1 MAEICPVCG
10 EELTFE
16 TWEQYKFSS
25 ESQAVPVH
33 DFCLEKFASKP
44 EGYFEE
50 LRKELANQE
59 KKALEREKKAEA
71 NEKPDKEQAKQA
83 EANFN
88 KSIEQ
93 SKIEETSLQ
102 EIKDKSV
109 YVKGF
114 TMSFGGMVIFAL
126 KWMLAMIPALILFW
140 IIIALFTAL
149 FGVSLMSIFL

>member
-1 MAEICPVCG
+1 MAEICPVC
-10 EELTFE
+10 EEDLDTQVDKI
-16 TWEQYKFSS
+16 WYPISDMR
-25 ESQAVPVH
+25 VH
-33 DFCLEKFASKP
+33 DRCNNIFKQDPERYGGVNADLDFANK
-44 EGYFEE
+44 EAQEE
-50 LRKELANQE
+50 QAKQ
-59 KKALEREKKAEA
+59 AEA
-71 NEKPDKEQAKQA
+71 NEEEQAKQA

-88 KSIEQ
+88 KIIEQ